1 MEPRA
6 GLRWS
11 WKLGSLAG
19 IPVRLHV
26 TMLILLGWI
35 ALSYTLRGAN
45 LTTMLTGIAL
55 VACVF
60 AIIVIHEMA
69 HALTARRFGV
79 VTQDI
84 VLLPIGGMS
93 RMEELPSRPRQ
104 ELLVA
109 LAGPAVNVVL
119 AGLLALYVWAT
130 GGVFRPGDA
139 FDLRGAFTA
148 QLLWINVVLAVFNLL
163 PAFPMDGG
171 RALRALLAMKLGR
184 PRATRIASA
193 IGKTLAALFVVVGL
207 AGNWLLVLIGAF
219 VWIAASQEAAQVA
232 LKSRIEGIPVASAMI
247 RQVDVLEADQPIA
260 DATAHMLATGHRQLP
275 VVDHGRVAGI
285 ITANDLAASR
295 GDPDAEV
302 ATVMRRGVPQVA
314 ANDTLDHAVEVL
326 QHAHNDVA
334 LVVDHDAVV
343 GILTLE
349 QVAAYASMHDA

>member
-1 MEPRA
+1 
-6 GLRWS
+6 
-11 WKLGSLAG
+11 
-19 IPVRLHV
+19 
-26 TMLILLGWI
+26 
-35 ALSYTLRGAN
+35 
-45 LTTMLTGIAL
+45 
-55 VACVF
+55 
-60 AIIVIHEMA
+60 
-69 HALTARRFGV
+69 
-79 VTQDI
+79 
-84 VLLPIGGMS
+84 
-93 RMEELPSRPRQ
+93 
-104 ELLVA
+104 
-109 LAGPAVNVVL
+109 
-119 AGLLALYVWAT
+119 
-130 GGVFRPGDA
+130 
-139 FDLRGAFTA
+139 
-148 QLLWINVVLAVFNLL
+148 VFNLL

-171 RALRALLAMKLGR
+171 RALRALLAMKLSR

-295 GDPDAEV
+295 SDPDAEV
-302 ATVMRRGVPQVA
+302 ATAMRRGVPQVA

-326 QHAHNDVA
+326 QHAHGDVA

-343 GILTLE
+343 GILTLD
-349 QVAAYASMHDA
+349 QVAAYASMHDARY